1 MTPASLKAPVS
12 VVIPC
17 FRCANTIER
26 AVISAVTQTLVPAE
40 IILIDDASGDSTLE
54 KLYELKNKLGDIIQV
69 IGLSTNVGAGSAR
82 NIGWCHATQPYIAFL
97 DSDDA
102 WHPQKIEIQY
112 NYMESNLDVMLTG
125 HTFKLVTDSNAG
137 FANCP
142 AKLDTAKKIT
152 LAHLLIKNPFVTPSV
167 MLRAKI
173 KSRFTDGSR
182 HVEDHRLWLEI
193 AIEKMVIVKLNS
205 QLAAIYKPNYG
216 ASGLSS
222 NMWLMEKAELSN
234 YRYFYNK
241 GKLLLPIY
249 VFLQCFS
256 FIKFVK
262 RILIVHVVRRIK

>member
-1 MTPASLKAPVS
+1 MKTSSLKASVS

-26 AVISAVTQTLVPAE
+26 AVVSAVTQTLVPAE

-54 KLYELKNKLGDIIQV
+54 KLYELKNKFGDIIQV
-69 IGLSTNVGAGSAR
+69 ISLSTNVGAGSAR
-82 NIGWCHATQPYIAFL
+82 NIGWSHATQPYIAFL

-125 HTFKLVTDSNAG
+125 HTFKLVSDNNAC

-142 AKLDTAKKIT
+142 AKLETAKKIT
-152 LAHLLIKNPFVTPSV
+152 WAHLLIKNPFVTPSV

-173 KSRFTDGSR
+173 KSRFMDGSR
-182 HVEDHRLWLEI
+182 YVDDHRLWLEI
-193 AIEKMVIVKLNS
+193 AGENMVIVKLYA
-205 QLAAIYKPNYG
+205 QLAAIYKPMYG

-222 NMWLMEKAELSN
+222 NIWLMEKAELSN

-241 GKLLLPIY
+241 GKLSMPIY

-256 FIKFVK
+256 LIKFVK